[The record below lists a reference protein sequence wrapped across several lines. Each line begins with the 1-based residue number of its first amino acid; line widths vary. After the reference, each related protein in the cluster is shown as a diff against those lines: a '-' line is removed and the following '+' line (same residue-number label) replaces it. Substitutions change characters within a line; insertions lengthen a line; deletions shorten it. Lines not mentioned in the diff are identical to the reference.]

1 MPDISTVVEDLVSE
15 SRVDHVGLWNPV
27 IHIRGLGLADDA
39 TIMRTTL
46 DMLLPLLST
55 GQIQAG
61 QFAVDSDEFR
71 IWEMQPR
78 DVVAR
83 IEREWK
89 ALGRDP
95 GLGDIVWFVDGPGWV
110 SP

>member
-1 MPDISTVVEDLVSE
+1 MPDISTVVRALVSE
-15 SRVDHVGLWNPV
+15 SRVDHVGLWEPV
-27 IHIRGLGLADDA
+27 IRMRGLGLADDA
-39 TIMRTTL
+39 PIMRMTL
-46 DMLLPLLST
+46 GMLLPLLST

-61 QFAVDSDEFR
+61 QFAVNSDEFQ
-71 IWEMQPR
+71 IWEMEPK
-78 DVVAR
+78 DVIAR

-95 GLGDIVWFVDGPGWV
+95 GPGDIVWFVDGPNWV